1 MARQG
6 FTGLKLGHALTEIA
20 AKARV
25 RSKPT
30 ELKLEGAAREKWLHD
45 WLEAN
50 EKELAPIAASM
61 WTQLREDPGCP
72 EWLYPVLDEMCD
84 PQHQLGF
91 LVDVVGIAIG
101 VFLNA
106 GRLTTPFVQS
116 FLNVIWSNHTDVP
129 LTPAEAATAMIKGHI
144 DQAHGATEAAF
155 SGLGVDR
162 FNILAATVGD
172 PPGPQE
178 LMEGIRRGFIN
189 EEEFA
194 AGIRQGLIRDEWIP
208 FLLALRYAPPSAAE
222 AVTAAVQNFL
232 DPQTAAAIVAE
243 NGIDPSNFLWM
254 YATAGNPP
262 GPMELIHLMNRGVIT
277 LADAV
282 QGLRESRLKDKW
294 IPQVL
299 QLATQYP
306 GEWQLTQLIAK
317 GGLTP
322 DQGVLIAAIEGYP
335 DFVRQAIVKAAQS
348 TKIAKQK
355 EIAEGMIVTA
365 YKDGAIDHDVALF
378 EIVAFGYT
386 ETEATFILEVA
397 DAEVQEKLENTA
409 IAAVRSGVVKRHI
422 SEAEAQTLLGQ
433 IGIPATH
440 AATLLNLWALETA
453 IPTKDLTPTE
463 MKTLY
468 TDGVWDA
475 PTYQA
480 RLEGTG
486 YSSDDAALIV
496 LLNTPAPPTPTAPTP
511 GA

>member
-6 FTGLKLGHALTEIA
+6 FTGLKVGNALTELA
-20 AKARV
+20 ARARV

-45 WLEAN
+45 WLEAH
-50 EKELAPIAASM
+50 EKELAPIAATM
-61 WTQLREDPGCP
+61 WQQLRDDPGCP
-72 EWLYPVLDEMCD
+72 EWLYPVLDEMTD
-84 PQHQLGF
+84 PKHQLGF

-116 FLNVIWSNHTDVP
+116 ALNLIWANHTDVP
-129 LTPAEAATAMIKGHI
+129 LTPAEAATAQIKGHI
-144 DQAHGATEAAF
+144 DQAHGATEAAYN
-155 SGLGVDR
+155 GLGVDR
-162 FNILAATVGD
+162 YNILTETVGD

-189 EEEFA
+189 EEQFA

-208 FLLALRYAPPSAAE
+208 FLLQLRYAPPSAAE
-222 AVTAAVQNFL
+222 AIQGAVQNFL
-232 DPQTAAAIVAE
+232 DPQVAAGIVAE
-243 NGIDPSNFLWM
+243 NGIDPGNFLWM

-262 GPMELIHLMNRGVIT
+262 GPMELITLLNRTDIT

-294 IPQVL
+294 IPSLL
-299 QLATQYP
+299 QLATKFP

-322 DQGVLIAAIEGYP
+322 EQGVIVAAAEGYP

-365 YKDGAIDHDVALF
+365 YKDGAITHDVALF

-386 ETEATFILEVA
+386 EDEARFILEVA

-409 IAAVRSGVVKRHI
+409 IASVRAGYVKHHI
-422 SEAEAQTLLGQ
+422 DDTTAQTLLGQ

-440 AATLLNLWALETA
+440 AATLMELWALERT
-453 IPTKDLTPTE
+453 IPTRDLTATE
-463 MKTLY
+463 MKNLY
-468 TDGVWDA
+468 TGGLWDA

-480 RLEGTG
+480 RLEGVG
-486 YSSDDAALIV
+486 YSTDDAALIV
-496 LLNTPAPPTPTAPTP
+496 QLNTPAPPATAPST
-511 GA
+511 GG